1 MEELHIK
8 LRDSSGKPT
17 VFHYFNSGGGCGGK
31 SMANMFLL
39 EEDGGIGPGW
49 GDQPKICDILIIL
62 LRIVSKGWGFDTGK
76 IRRNHGLI

>member
-1 MEELHIK
+1 
-8 LRDSSGKPT
+8 
-17 VFHYFNSGGGCGGK
+17 
-31 SMANMFLL
+31 MANMFLL